1 MTRYLA
7 TSFACAVKRH
17 SGVSVFATALS
28 LLATIAAQAS
38 PMASAVDCAQS
49 AGLLARVPGYIVKT
63 ITPADDA
70 GPGSADTA
78 ELCGVAAAELQNA
91 SSKLRDDH

>member
-1 MTRYLA
+1 
-7 TSFACAVKRH
+7 VKRR

-28 LLATIAAQAS
+28 LLATIAVQAS

-63 ITPADDA
+63 ITPADA